1 MAKKIAPTPRP
12 SATRGKHHSPIFAAS
27 KRSSQTVPWLL
38 SGERASNCELYFIE
52 TLENFWPA
60 RLPEGLTK
68 QQQRNWKLSLLAY
81 WLRDAHGGRG
91 NG

>member
-12 SATRGKHHSPIFAAS
+12 SATRGKHHPPIFAAS

-38 SGERASNCELYFIE
+38 SGEKTRNCERYFNE
-52 TLENFWPA
+52 TLENFRPA
-60 RLPEGLTK
+60 QLPDDLTK
-68 QQQRNWKLSLLAY
+68 EQQRTWKLSFLAY
-81 WLRDAHGGRG
+81 WLRDAHGRRV

>member
-12 SATRGKHHSPIFAAS
+12 SATRGKHHPSIFAAS
-27 KRSSQTVPWLL
+27 KRSFQTVPWLR

-68 QQQRNWKLSLLAY
+68 QQQRNWKLSFLAY
-81 WLRDAHGGRG
+81 WLRDAHARRT

>member
-1 MAKKIAPTPRP
+1 MAKKIAPTPRL
-12 SATRGKHHSPIFAAS
+12 SATCGKHHSPIFAAS

-38 SGERASNCELYFIE
+38 SGEKSRNCERYFNE
-52 TLENFWPA
+52 TLEDFWPA
-60 RLPEGLTK
+60 RLPDGLTK
-68 QQQRNWKLSLLAY
+68 EQQRTWKLSFLAY